1 MPFRVSIA
9 LLLEMTTQ
17 QMKII
22 WMMFVM
28 NNPRNQNMFDSDS
41 AKTDITSSNKN
52 KKHNLLR
59 DLTYIYRTA
68 LMFVLYW

>member
-1 MPFRVSIA
+1 MNEFSRVSIA

-22 WMMFVM
+22 WMMFVT
-28 NNPRNQNMFDSDS
+28 NNQRNQNTFDSDS

-52 KKHNLLR
+52 NKNI
-59 DLTYIYRTA
+59 TCSAT
-68 LMFVLYW
+68 